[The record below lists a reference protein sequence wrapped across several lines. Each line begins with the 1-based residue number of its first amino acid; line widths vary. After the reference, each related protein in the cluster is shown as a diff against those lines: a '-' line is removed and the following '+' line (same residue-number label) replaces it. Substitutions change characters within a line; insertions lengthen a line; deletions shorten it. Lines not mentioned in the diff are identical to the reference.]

1 MGSVYVQ
8 KRGKFYQYQFAIAPV
23 KGKRKYI
30 NKSGF
35 KTKGEAQEAGNIAY
49 TEYINAGVPFK
60 ECKMSY
66 SDYLDYWLDNYCR
79 TNLKYSTIQAY
90 TTLIN
95 KYIKPKIGMYRLST
109 ITSVRLNIFISDL
122 VEEYKFSRSYFKNI
136 LKVVKGSFRDACD
149 IYGMIKYNPALTIRL
164 PRMDIEKEEVKHL
177 YTLDEVTKILNRFK
191 GQDAFTCSFL
201 TSCYTGMRTG
211 EVFALTWDDI
221 DLENRIIHIKHSVYD
236 KQKDEKGRWYLGST
250 KTISGTRDV
259 YISTTLLS
267 ALNNFKK
274 KQDYLK
280 KLYGK
285 KYKYYHLEEVTN
297 SYGKV
302 IETRIVE
309 NKKGY
314 KYNNNLDLVFVKDN
328 GNYTGTDLI
337 RYPFKL
343 IRKELGINNCRFY
356 DLRGSY
362 ATKILNNGI
371 EKREVADLLGHRDV
385 STTDNYYISST
396 SDTRKNA
403 TEVFDNLMKSEIID
417 EIVEYKIN

>member
-1 MGSVYVQ
+1 MGGVYVQ
-8 KRGKFYQYQFAIAPV
+8 KRGKLYQYQFAIASV
-23 KGKRKYI
+23 NGKRKYI
-30 NKSGF
+30 NKCGF

-66 SDYLDYWLDNYCR
+66 SDYLDYWLDNYCK
-79 TNLKYSTIQAY
+79 TNLKYSTVQAY

-95 KYIKPKIGMYRLST
+95 KYIKQKLGMYRLST

-122 VEEYKFSRSYFKNI
+122 VGEYDFSRSYFKNI

-149 IYGMIKYNPALTIRL
+149 IYGMIKYNPALTIKL

-177 YTLDEVTKILNRFK
+177 YTLEEITKILNRFK

-201 TSCYTGMRTG
+201 TSCFTGMRTG
-211 EVFALTWDDI
+211 EVFALTWNDI
-221 DLENRIIHIKHSVYD
+221 DLDNQIIHIKHSIYD
-236 KQKDEKGRWYLGST
+236 KNKDDKGRWYIGTT

-259 YISTTLLS
+259 YISSTLLV
-267 ALNNFKK
+267 ALKNFKR
-274 KQDYLK
+274 KQEYLK
-280 KLYGK
+280 KIFGK
-285 KYKYYHLEEVTN
+285 KYIYYHLEEVRN

-314 KYNNNLDLVFVKDN
+314 KYDNNIDLVFVKEN
-328 GNYTGTDLI
+328 GKYVGTDLI
-337 RYPFKL
+337 RYPFKI
-343 IRKELGINNCRFY
+343 IRNELGFKNCRFY

-371 EKREVADLLGHRDV
+371 ERREVADILGHKDV
-385 STTDNYYISST
+385 STTENYYISST

-403 TEVFDNLMKSEIID
+403 TEAFDNLMKSEIID
-417 EIVEYKIN
+417 EIVEYKF

>member
-1 MGSVYVQ
+1 MGNVNVI
-8 KRGKFYQYQFAIAPV
+8 KRGNVYQYKFEIASIN
-23 KGKRKYI
+23 GKRKFI
-30 NKSGF
+30 SKSGF
-35 KTKGEAQEAGNIAY
+35 KTKSEAIELGNIAF

-66 SDYLDYWLDNYCR
+66 SDYLDYWLDNYCK

-95 KYIKPKIGMYRLST
+95 KYIKPKLGMYRLSS
-109 ITSVRLNIFISDL
+109 ITSVRLNMFISEL
-122 VEEYKFSRSYFKNI
+122 VEEHTLSRAYFKNI

-164 PRMDIEKEEVKHL
+164 PKMDIEKEEVKHL

-191 GQDAFTCSFL
+191 EQDAFTCSFL
-201 TSCYTGMRTG
+201 TSCFTGMRTG
-211 EVFALTWDDI
+211 EVFALTWNDI
-221 DLENRIIHIKHSVYD
+221 DFEKRVIHIRHSVYD
-236 KQKDEKGRWYLGST
+236 KPKDNKGRWYIGST

-259 YISTTLLS
+259 YISSTLLL
-267 ALNNFKK
+267 ALKNYKI

-285 KYKYYHLEEVTN
+285 KYVYYHIEEVKN
-297 SYGKV
+297 DFGKT

-309 NKKGY
+309 NKNDSKS
-314 KYNNNLDLVFVKDN
+314 NNNIDLVFVKDN
-328 GNYTGTDLI
+328 GVYTGTDLI
-337 RYPFKL
+337 RYPFTI
-343 IRKELGINNCRFY
+343 IRKELGLKHCRFY

-371 EKREVADLLGHRDV
+371 ERREVADILGHKDV
-385 STTDNYYISST
+385 STTENYYISST
-396 SDTRKNA
+396 SESRKNA
-403 TEVFDNLMKSEIID
+403 TEVFDKLMKSEIID
-417 EIVEYKIN
+417 EIVEYKI

>member
-1 MGSVYVQ
+1 MGNVNVI
-8 KRGKFYQYQFAIAPV
+8 KRGNVYQYKFEIASIN
-23 KGKRKYI
+23 GKRKFI
-30 NKSGF
+30 SKSGF
-35 KTKGEAQEAGNIAY
+35 KTKSEAIELGNIAF

-66 SDYLDYWLDNYCR
+66 SDYLDYWLDNYCK

-95 KYIKPKIGMYRLST
+95 KYIKPKLGMYRLSS
-109 ITSVRLNIFISDL
+109 ITSVRLNMFISEL
-122 VEEYKFSRSYFKNI
+122 VEEHTLSRAYFKNI

-164 PRMDIEKEEVKHL
+164 PKMDIEKEEVKHL

-191 GQDAFTCSFL
+191 EQDAFTCSFL
-201 TSCYTGMRTG
+201 TSCFTGMRTG
-211 EVFALTWDDI
+211 EVFALTWNDI
-221 DLENRIIHIKHSVYD
+221 DFEKRVIHIRHSVYD
-236 KQKDEKGRWYLGST
+236 KPKDNKGRWYIGST

-259 YISTTLLS
+259 YISSTLLL
-267 ALNNFKK
+267 ALKNYKI

-285 KYKYYHLEEVTN
+285 KYVYYHIEEVKN
-297 SYGKV
+297 DFGKT

-309 NKKGY
+309 NKKDS
-314 KYNNNLDLVFVKDN
+314 KSNNNIDLVFVKDN
-328 GNYTGTDLI
+328 GVYTGTDLI
-337 RYPFKL
+337 RYPFTI
-343 IRKELGINNCRFY
+343 IRKELGLKHCRFY

-371 EKREVADLLGHRDV
+371 ERREVADILGHKDV
-385 STTDNYYISST
+385 STTENYYISST
-396 SDTRKNA
+396 SESRKNA
-403 TEVFDNLMKSEIID
+403 TEVFDKLMKSEIID
-417 EIVEYKIN
+417 EIVEYKI

>member
-66 SDYLDYWLDNYCR
+66 SDYLDYWLDNYCK

-122 VEEYKFSRSYFKNI
+122 VEEYEFSRSYFKNI

-177 YTLDEVTKILNRFK
+177 YTLDEITKILNRFK

-201 TSCYTGMRTG
+201 TSCFTGMRTG

-274 KQDYLK
+274 KQEYLK

-302 IETRIVE
+302 VETRIVE

-337 RYPFKL
+337 RYPFKI
-343 IRKELGINNCRFY
+343 IRKELGISNCRFY

-371 EKREVADLLGHRDV
+371 ERREVADLLGHRDV
-385 STTDNYYISST
+385 STTENYYISST